1 MANVRFNS
9 KTKTHGAAARLSSPK
24 SVGVLITVLVALFG
38 KLALAQ
44 TVDLPTTRPLL
55 DQLNRETQSLFKEVA
70 PSIVRVQLPLPSN
83 LVLPPDDPLS
93 KWAGRLDQESLRR
106 LAELQR
112 DSSGASFATAE
123 IRPAAVPASSQAA
136 PELPSHILV
145 LRLDRLTPNG
155 IGVVLDDQNHLLIPR
170 FVDKAACRF
179 PIPVSIGD
187 GRWAAATFV
196 ASDVQ
201 ADLTLLQLNTHIK
214 TKPATISGDNPE
226 PGALLLVMSLNPA
239 ANRLAVWEGW
249 EPDVSTL
256 VNIDGSIAGFTKSG
270 HFLSAAACSPV
281 VQELRAHGFVRRAF
295 LGVVVDPVGS
305 DDPARQ
311 QNPSLGATP
320 ALKIEQVIP
329 GSAAERAGLQQ
340 DDLILSLAGE
350 SVGDPQS
357 FAAAIANRRGNTEIL
372 ILRSGQR
379 HIVNV
384 ILQGE

>member
-1 MANVRFNS
+1 MGGGDVCCFRC
-9 KTKTHGAAARLSSPK
+9 
-24 SVGVLITVLVALFG
+24 
-38 KLALAQ
+38 
-44 TVDLPTTRPLL
+44 
-55 DQLNRETQSLFKEVA
+55 
-70 PSIVRVQLPLPSN
+70 
-83 LVLPPDDPLS
+83 
-93 KWAGRLDQESLRR
+93 AGRF
-106 LAELQR
+106 
-112 DSSGASFATAE
+112 DSSAIEYSYQNET
-123 IRPAAVPASSQAA
+123 R
-136 PELPSHILV
+136 
-145 LRLDRLTPNG
+145 
-155 IGVVLDDQNHLLIPR
+155 DD
-170 FVDKAACRF
+170 F
-179 PIPVSIGD
+179 
-187 GRWAAATFV
+187 GRQPGT
-196 ASDVQ
+196 
-201 ADLTLLQLNTHIK
+201 
-214 TKPATISGDNPE
+214 
-226 PGALLLVMSLNPA
+226 GALLLVMSLNPA

-281 VQELRAHGFVRRAF
+281 VQELMAHGFVRRAF

-372 ILRSGQR
+372 ILRNGQR